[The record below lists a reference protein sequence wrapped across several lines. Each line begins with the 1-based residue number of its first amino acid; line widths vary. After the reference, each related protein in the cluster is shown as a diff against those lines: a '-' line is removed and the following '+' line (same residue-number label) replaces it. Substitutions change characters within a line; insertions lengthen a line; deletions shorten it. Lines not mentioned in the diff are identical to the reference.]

1 MTIVQ
6 KKKRKTKRID
16 THIIGLLAMNNKKVK
31 DTRGAKKISKHSR
44 ILFKKKEK
52 FDNKNP

>member
-1 MTIVQ
+1 
-6 KKKRKTKRID
+6 
-16 THIIGLLAMNNKKVK
+16 MNNKKVK